1 MLDFYFKVVFTDDR
15 NDEYI
20 HVLAPTAMTAWDILS
35 EELKILEW
43 DNINYGKTIVIPIH
57 NFQQSN
63 GKFFENFSKNY

>member
-15 NDEYI
+15 SDEYI
-20 HVLAPTAMTAWDILS
+20 HVFAPTAMTAWDILS

-43 DNINYGKTIVIPIH
+43 DNINYGKTVMIFMK
-57 NFQQSN
+57 NFQQDN